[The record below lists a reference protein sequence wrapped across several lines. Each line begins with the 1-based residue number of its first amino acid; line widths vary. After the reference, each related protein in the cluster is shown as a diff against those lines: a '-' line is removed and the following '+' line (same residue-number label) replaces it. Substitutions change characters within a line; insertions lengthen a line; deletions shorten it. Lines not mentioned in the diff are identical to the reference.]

1 MNMAKKFLPS
11 AEQQTHSRYSIVKRI
26 VNLAL
31 ATIISLLFINVWLL
45 SNEQVDNW
53 HHKQANQ
60 LGNSLSLL
68 ASRVLVTPLIHKDS
82 AGLTSILQQWV
93 ADPNV
98 LSIAVHDKTGQLLQQ
113 QGDNIPLISH
123 YQGQQALPLIFLEDI
138 QNGQQIYGYVRLM
151 LSAEKV
157 MAYHNDYQRQ
167 LRQQLEMF
175 ILLAACGA
183 LILTR
188 AFYKLRYR
196 NYAKTAKTPP

>member
-1 MNMAKKFLPS
+1 MDMAKKLSPS
-11 AEQQTHSRYSIVKRI
+11 AEQQLHSRYSIVKRI

-31 ATIISLLFINVWLL
+31 AIIISLLFINVWLL
-45 SNEQVDNW
+45 GNEQVENW

-68 ASRVLVTPLIHKDS
+68 ASKVLVTPLIQKDPIRI
-82 AGLTSILQQWV
+82 TNILQQWM

-98 LSIAVHDKTGQLLQQ
+98 LSIAVHDQNGQLLQQ
-113 QGDNIPLISH
+113 QGDNITLLSRYH
-123 YQGQQALPLIFLEDI
+123 NQQKLPLVFLEDI
-138 QNGQQIYGYVRLM
+138 HNEQQIYGYVRLM

-157 MAYHNDYQRQ
+157 MAYHNDFQRQ

-188 AFYKLRYR
+188 AFYKVRYR
-196 NYAKTAKTPP
+196 NYAKTVKNIP